1 MRRFQLASL
10 SLLAR
15 RLNPVDALP
24 VSSFATNAISR
35 SHYSFHKINLCRSTS
50 SRLFS
55 IGTKKDTECIYLD
68 YNGTTPIDERVVEAM
83 MPYLTNHFG
92 NPSSSHFYGD
102 EPKKAISKA
111 RKSILGLMFSQ
122 KQSIEALQHQNEI
135 IFTSCG
141 TEADHLAIHLA
152 IESHKAKFEKSG
164 HIPHIITSNVEHPA
178 VEEYLKALEKEG
190 KIRVIYVPVN
200 TEGIVSKEEMMKVID
215 EKKDDT
221 ILVTLM
227 LANNESGALQPV
239 REVADYCNELGIL
252 FHTDAAQAVGKV
264 SLAMDEG
271 EVGIGSH
278 VDMVTIVGHKFGA
291 PKGIGCLYVRKGSF
305 QKNDEMIEPSRFM
318 LLGGGQEGGRRAGT
332 ENVPYIVALGRA
344 ADIMT
349 EQKEDGNLQLQVNAR
364 HMEELRKRLHRNLVA
379 GLGAD
384 VVRENGPCLDI
395 DRLPNT
401 LSVGLKGINSGDLLL
416 NIGQHVAC
424 SAGSACHAGGGGVS
438 AILKAM
444 SVPMEYAR
452 GTLRLSLGP
461 TTSKEA
467 IDKAS
472 EIIINEAK
480 RQLDMK

>member
-1 MRRFQLASL
+1 MRRLQLATL
-10 SLLAR
+10 SLLAK
-15 RLNPVDALP
+15 RLTPSDAFP
-24 VSSFATNAISR
+24 VSSFATNACKR
-35 SHYSFHKINLCRSTS
+35 SHYSFFRKINLCHSKS
-50 SRLFS
+50 SRLYS
-55 IGTKKDTECIYLD
+55 SGTKEDEKCIYLD
-68 YNGTTPIDERVVEAM
+68 YNGTTPIDKRVVEAM
-83 MPYLTNHFG
+83 MPYLTHHFG

-111 RKSILGLMFSQ
+111 RKSILGLMFSN
-122 KQSIEALQHQNEI
+122 KEYIESLEHQNEI

-152 IESHKAKFEKSG
+152 IESHKAKFENSG
-164 HIPHIITSNVEHPA
+164 SIPHIITSNVEHPA
-178 VEEYLKALEKEG
+178 VEEYLKALEQEG
-190 KIRVIYVPVN
+190 KIQVTYVPVN
-200 TEGIVSKEEMMKVID
+200 TEGMVSKEDMIKVID

-264 SLAMDEG
+264 SLAMDEC
-271 EVGIGSH
+271 EVGLGSH

-291 PKGIGCLYVRKGSF
+291 PKGIGCLYVRRGSF
-305 QKNDEMIEPSRFM
+305 QKNDDMVQPSRFM

-332 ENVPYIVALGRA
+332 ENVPYIVALGTA

-349 EQKEDGNLQLQVNAR
+349 EQKDGNFQWQVNAR
-364 HMEELRKRLHRNLVA
+364 HMEEMRKRLHRNLVA

-384 VVRENGPCLDI
+384 IVRENGPCLYS

-416 NIGQHVAC
+416 NIGQQVAC
-424 SAGSACHAGGGGVS
+424 AAGSACHASGGGVS

-461 TTSKEA
+461 TTSRED

-472 EIIINEAK
+472 EIIIDEAK
-480 RQLDMK
+480 RQLDIQ

>member
-1 MRRFQLASL
+1 MRRLQLATL
-10 SLLAR
+10 SLLAK
-15 RLNPVDALP
+15 RLTPADAFP
-24 VSSFATNAISR
+24 VSSFATNACKI
-35 SHYSFHKINLCRSTS
+35 SHYSFRKIKVCQSTS
-50 SRLFS
+50 SRLYS
-55 IGTKKDTECIYLD
+55 SGTKEDEKCIYLD
-68 YNGTTPIDERVVEAM
+68 YNGTTPIDKRVVEAM
-83 MPYLTNHFG
+83 MPYLTHHFG

-111 RKSILGLMFSQ
+111 RKSILGLMFSN
-122 KQSIEALQHQNEI
+122 KEYIESLEHQNEI

-164 HIPHIITSNVEHPA
+164 SIPHIITSNVEHPA
-178 VEEYLKALEKEG
+178 VEEYLKALEKED
-190 KIRVIYVPVN
+190 KIQVTYVPVN
-200 TEGIVSKEEMMKVID
+200 TEGMVAKEEMMKVID

-239 REVADYCNELGIL
+239 REVADYCNKIGIL

-264 SLAMDEG
+264 SLAMDECG
-271 EVGIGSH
+271 VGIGSH

-291 PKGIGCLYVRKGSF
+291 PKGIGCLYVRKSSF
-305 QKNDEMIEPSRFM
+305 QKNDDMVQPSRFM

-332 ENVPYIVALGRA
+332 ENVPYIVALGTA

-349 EQKEDGNLQLQVNAR
+349 EQKEDGNFQWQVNASY
-364 HMEELRKRLHRNLVA
+364 MEEMRKRLHRNLVV

-384 VVRENGPCLDI
+384 TVRENGPRLDS

-401 LSVGLKGINSGDLLL
+401 LSVGLKGINSGDLLM
-416 NIGQHVAC
+416 NIGQQVAC
-424 SAGSACHAGGGGVS
+424 SAGSACHASGGGVS
-438 AILKAM
+438 AILTAM

-461 TTSKEA
+461 TTSKED

-472 EIIINEAK
+472 KIIIDEAK
-480 RQLDMK
+480 RQLYR